1 MDIDKE
7 RQDRIKRHAEI
18 LNHGVPGAVVVA
30 IAAVIGDVEIAAA
43 WTNWDTTTDTQA
55 TTWTSWVV
63 TERTIGHVR
72 VIYQKALYDEYAER
86 QHKLTPSEQSAWVRP
101 LTGVTKLQ
109 WGAFYEAQEK
119 DNAYYPAGP
128 ITVTFTDGE
137 ATIPKKGQL
146 PVEQRST
153 ADRFL
158 TALRKGT
165 HL

>member
-1 MDIDKE
+1 VDIDKE

-18 LNHGVPGAVVVA
+18 PNRGVPGAVVLA
-30 IAAVIGDVEIAAA
+30 IAAVVGDGEIAAA
-43 WTNWDTTTDTQA
+43 WTDWDTTTDTQA
-55 TTWTSWVV
+55 TTWTCWVV
-63 TERTIGHVR
+63 TERTVGHVR
-72 VIYQKALYDEYAER
+72 VIYQNALYDEHAER

-101 LTGVTKLQ
+101 LTDVTKLQ
-109 WGAFYEAQEK
+109 WGAFCEAQEK
-119 DNAYYPAGP
+119 DNAYYPADP

-137 ATIPKKGQL
+137 ATIPKKREL
-146 PVEQRST
+146 PVDQRSK